1 MKIGLFVYVEREDD
15 PEYDKSIDQIAQA
28 LKRNGH
34 EATIV
39 LVHADVHRFLT
50 ELKEQKFD
58 LVFNL
63 LEQFGEGN
71 LGLVEATGLF
81 QLLGV
86 PYTGSGPGEL
96 FLQQDKALT
105 KKLLAYEQ
113 ILTPDYAVFTAEAD
127 LETGGKLRLPLF
139 VKPLQMDASFGI
151 EAKSSLVRNTTD
163 LMERVVAIH
172 KKFGDA
178 ALCEQYI
185 EGREFYVGILGNL
198 EAQALP
204 PIEMDFSKMPE
215 GMPHVMDSNAKFNE
229 NSIEYKS
236 TKPIVADLPDELRAK
251 LQQVALN
258 SFRALRLRDY
268 ARVDLRLTETGDI
281 YVIEVNANC
290 YLEKESEFAMAAKA
304 AGIEFDAMVERIV
317 ELATERAAQAKKLRA
332 AVKQS
337 NGHPVHEGQY
347 DHSGEQR

>member
-1 MKIGLFVYVEREDD
+1 MKIGLFVYVEQEAH
-15 PEYDKSIDQIAQA
+15 PEYDVSIDQIAGA
-28 LKRNGH
+28 LRRNGH
-34 EATIV
+34 EATKV
-39 LVHADVHRFLT
+39 PVHSDVNRFID
-50 ELKEQKFD
+50 EVRDGEFD
-58 LVFNL
+58 LIFNL
-63 LEQFGEGN
+63 LEQFGDGN
-71 LGLVEATGLF
+71 LGLVEATGLYE
-81 QLLGV
+81 LLKV

-113 ILTPDYAVFTAEAD
+113 ILTPDYAVFTPDAD

-151 EAKSSLVRNTTD
+151 DAKSSLVRNTKD
-163 LMERVVAIH
+163 LMERVLDIH

-204 PIEMDFSKMPE
+204 PIEMDFSRMPE

-229 NSIEYKS
+229 NSLEYKT
-236 TKPIVADLPDELRAK
+236 TKPIVAELPDELRAK

-268 ARVDLRLTETGDI
+268 ARVDLRLTEAGDI

-290 YLEKESEFAMAAKA
+290 YLEQASEYAMAAKA
-304 AGIEFDAMVERIV
+304 AGIEFDELMERIV
-317 ELATERAAQAKKLRA
+317 GLARERAEQAAKLRA
-332 AVKQS
+332 IVKQA
-337 NGHPVHEGQY
+337 GDQAA
-347 DHSGEQR
+347 